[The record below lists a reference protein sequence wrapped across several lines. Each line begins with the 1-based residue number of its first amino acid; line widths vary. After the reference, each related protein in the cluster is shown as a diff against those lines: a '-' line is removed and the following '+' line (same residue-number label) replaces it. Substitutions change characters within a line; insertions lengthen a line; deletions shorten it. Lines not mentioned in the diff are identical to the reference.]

1 MHLNEH
7 ILIWTL
13 VQQHVL
19 LDSRWDFKFICTCQP
34 TQLTLQRGTCPQPRA
49 LRLWSQR
56 ESSRPGLQGCCGIES
71 EKDTFQIILWSS
83 FIDVGAYCQGAFYS
97 FFNVKLYGQT
107 LKFPGS
113 TRNLKAC
120 RSLRALKPPR
130 RSSILPTASVRA
142 PITVLPCF
150 LTGAEPGLVSDQ
162 WAKYVFVWG
171 YTTSILQESRKKMIL
186 LQFTPS
192 QADWINISTY
202 EHTHIYI
209 YIVCVW
215 VCGEVLGNNE
225 LHKSYLPR
233 ASAPM
238 SSALPATLP
247 QKALTR
253 DLSFAVRLILIGF
266 LRIRRREPYKDMT
279 EKALYINP
287 QWAHP
292 SAPPTVPWPYFP
304 SAKFYQSVLFRGHLS
319 VLWTWKIRR

>member
-1 MHLNEH
+1 
-7 ILIWTL
+7 
-13 VQQHVL
+13 
-19 LDSRWDFKFICTCQP
+19 
-34 TQLTLQRGTCPQPRA
+34 
-49 LRLWSQR
+49 
-56 ESSRPGLQGCCGIES
+56 
-71 EKDTFQIILWSS
+71 
-83 FIDVGAYCQGAFYS
+83 
-97 FFNVKLYGQT
+97 
-107 LKFPGS
+107 
-113 TRNLKAC
+113 
-120 RSLRALKPPR
+120 
-130 RSSILPTASVRA
+130 
-142 PITVLPCF
+142 
-150 LTGAEPGLVSDQ
+150 
-162 WAKYVFVWG
+162 
-171 YTTSILQESRKKMIL
+171 MIL

-202 EHTHIYI
+202 EHTHTYI
-209 YIVCVW
+209 YILCVW

-319 VLWTWKIRR
+319 VL